1 MDDDEGV
8 REFLA
13 LELKTYGLRILQ
25 AADGRKGLETART
38 EKPDAILLDVLM
50 PNLDGWETLR
60 ALKQVAETRSIPVV
74 IVSVVENRAFGIS
87 LGAVEHLVKPVERPA
102 LLLALSKAGVLATRG
117 HVLVVDDD
125 ADVRA
130 LLEQELVAAGYRART
145 AAGGAEALE
154 LLRRER
160 PSAVLL
166 DLMMPPPDGFEVI
179 YRIRKDP
186 LLRDLPVI
194 VVTAKELSPV
204 DEKTLNRSTLRVIR
218 KSSDSEQL
226 IEEVL
231 RTLRTV

>member
-1 MDDDEGV
+1 
-8 REFLA
+8 
-13 LELKTYGLRILQ
+13 
-25 AADGRKGLETART
+25 
-38 EKPDAILLDVLM
+38 M
-50 PNLDGWETLR
+50 PSLDGWETLR

-74 IVSVVENRAFGIS
+74 ILSVVENRAFGIS
-87 LGAVEHLVKPVERPA
+87 LGAFEHLVKPVERPA

-166 DLMMPPPDGFEVI
+166 DLMMPPPDGFEVL
-179 YRIRKDP
+179 YRMREGP
-186 LLRDLPVI
+186 GSCATFPSSS
-194 VVTAKELSPV
+194 SPPRSCRRP
-204 DEKTLNRSTLRVIR
+204 TRRRSTGSAQRVIR
-218 KSSDSEQL
+218 KGADSAQL
-226 IEEVL
+226 VEEVL
-231 RTLRTV
+231 RDRRGGKTA